1 MNIFALETRK
11 KYTNLIVDTISSS
24 ILSVINNNFIAGTI
38 FIFCHMN
45 SVTYMVYN
53 LIYAEVDSMYYFYTI
68 TWIIVIY
75 SNYYFH
81 GCILAKIEQ
90 NVLQNKTWVGPISIL
105 FYPLHLFFKPD
116 KLIMNEYIK
125 YFWCAPIST
134 TIICKY
140 LLEDSIINKFIGL
153 ILMTIFIPLL
163 FIFSQSNTI
172 FDHINK
178 YYNSGS
184 DVYAK

>member
-11 KYTNLIVDTISSS
+11 KYTNLIVDTISSL
-24 ILSVINNNFIAGTI
+24 ILAGINNNFVAGTI
-38 FIFCHMN
+38 FVFFHFNFI
-45 SVTYMVYN
+45 TYILYI
-53 LIYAEVDSMYYFYTI
+53 LISLEVGSIYYFYTI
-68 TWIIVIY
+68 IWIIVIY

-81 GCILAKIEQ
+81 GCILTKIEQ
-90 NVLQNKTWVGPISIL
+90 NILQDKTWAGTISLL
-105 FYPLHLFFKPD
+105 FYPLHLFYKPN
-116 KLIMNEYIK
+116 KQIMNDYIK

-140 LLEDSIINKFIGL
+140 LLEDSIVNKCIGL

-178 YYNSGS
+178 YYNIEI
-184 DVYAK
+184 

>member
-11 KYTNLIVDTISSS
+11 KYTTFIIDTISSS
-24 ILSVINNNFIAGTI
+24 ILAGINNNFVAGTI
-38 FIFCHMN
+38 FVFCHMN
-45 SVTYMVYN
+45 AITYMLYN
-53 LIYAEVDSMYYFYTI
+53 LIYSEVGGIYYFYTI
-68 TWIIVIY
+68 IWIFVIY

-90 NVLQNKTWVGPISIL
+90 NILQDKTWAGPISIL
-105 FYPLHLFFKPD
+105 FYPLHLFYEPNKQ
-116 KLIMNEYIK
+116 IMNDYIK
-125 YFWCAPIST
+125 YFWCTPIST
-134 TIICKY
+134 AIICKY
-140 LLEDSIINKFIGL
+140 LLEDCIVNKCIGL

-178 YYNSGS
+178 YYNLEI
-184 DVYAK
+184 